1 MRAREGEF
9 EMENRVIG
17 SIRGSIIGSIKGS
30 TIGST
35 LAVVAMLVLA
45 LGLFAQAPRQSGRAG
60 APVPSPTP
68 DLSGVWQSQ
77 PPGGERHH
85 FMTEPAPMQPWALEK
100 FEYAKNPTV
109 PMGRG
114 RDELEPRYNCF
125 PPGPTGLMLNPLPFE
140 IIQSPRRV
148 MIFHEHDHW
157 IRQIWMDGREHPD
170 GFPITW
176 MGHSIGKW
184 DGDTLVVDTV
194 KINEK
199 SSWIDRA
206 GTPHSNEL
214 RVAERFRRPTHDTL
228 EVEFLFEDPKAYTK
242 PWGGKKVYRLGEGWE
257 IQEHVVCEE
266 LLLQKRGF

>member
-1 MRAREGEF
+1 MR
-9 EMENRVIG
+9 NRL
-17 SIRGSIIGSIKGS
+17 IRS
-30 TIGST
+30 
-35 LAVVAMLVLA
+35 AVVTVAMLVFASGML
-45 LGLFAQAPRQSGRAG
+45 AQAPSPSGGAG
-60 APVPSPTP
+60 ARTTTP
-68 DLSGVWQSQ
+68 RADLSGVWQSL

-100 FEYAKNPTV
+100 FNYAKNPDV
-109 PMGRG
+109 VMGRG
-114 RDELEPRYNCF
+114 RDELEPRYNCL

-140 IIQSPRRV
+140 IIQSARRV

-157 IRQIWMDGREHPD
+157 IRQIWMDGRGHPE

-194 KINEK
+194 GINAK

-206 GTPHSNEL
+206 GTPHSDAL
-214 RVAERFRRPTHDTL
+214 HVVERFRRPAHDTL
-228 EVEFLFEDPKAYTK
+228 EVQFLFDDPKAYTR
-242 PWGGKKVYRLGEGWE
+242 PWGGKKVYKLGEGWE

-266 LLLQKRGF
+266 LLLQKRGFQ